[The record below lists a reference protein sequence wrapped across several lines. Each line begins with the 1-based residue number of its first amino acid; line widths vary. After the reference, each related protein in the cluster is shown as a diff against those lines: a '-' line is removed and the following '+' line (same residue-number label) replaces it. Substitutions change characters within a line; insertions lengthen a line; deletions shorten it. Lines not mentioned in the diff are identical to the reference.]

1 MTDKTSRY
9 PIQTTFSLSSRGI
22 SLQAGLPSHIQEE
35 EAIPS
40 LDTRLN
46 LTMDNLDTRPSLS
59 MDNLDIRHSLSMG
72 SLYIPHSLK
81 PCIRSYRIKD
91 TLTQVPPPRP

>member
-40 LDTRLN
+40 LGTRL
-46 LTMDNLDTRPSLS
+46 SLS
-59 MDNLDIRHSLSMG
+59 MDNLDIRHSLSMD
-72 SLYIPHSLK
+72 SLPIPHSLK